1 MEDGSGL
8 SGLFQK
14 AKEQA
19 GSLAEKAI
27 AIDDYIGSWEDKV
40 ETLATDKIQALVVNR
55 DEDVDEIDDPN
66 DTVEERL
73 IKERRKTREL
83 KSQLG
88 LQKRKMA
95 ELERAVVERDAATAV
110 TQSQLAARDE
120 TILIIDAK
128 INEYAELIPK
138 WEAKMKGEDETKAKE
153 QHQQMEREIRRVQS
167 LCDERVAELAR
178 ELELERSNKSSLEF
192 KLSQT
197 FEARARAQDASAE
210 MVDAEL
216 SRLQALVPAHQ
227 AQIRR
232 LETSLNGLRE
242 REQEQASAVIAADQ
256 FVATSR
262 QELKDAEFL
271 RKRDAEV
278 RQQLQRLV
286 DETRERSMRQKK
298 ESEAAAASKMAEV
311 AELKQT
317 LGILRRVEQNCASET
332 DDSTGLVRPVEGV
345 ERVLM
350 QELQGSKQNI
360 VTLRVHVSER
370 ENQLRAISDGW
381 RKAKEVLA
389 TQATLITALEE
400 QLSNIGNSKQ
410 SSAAP
415 AGLTASTRLD
425 QGADPAGSQ
434 LIDVR

>member
-1 MEDGSGL
+1 
-8 SGLFQK
+8 
-14 AKEQA
+14 
-19 GSLAEKAI
+19 
-27 AIDDYIGSWEDKV
+27 
-40 ETLATDKIQALVVNR
+40 
-55 DEDVDEIDDPN
+55 
-66 DTVEERL
+66 
-73 IKERRKTREL
+73 
-83 KSQLG
+83 
-88 LQKRKMA
+88 
-95 ELERAVVERDAATAV
+95 
-110 TQSQLAARDE
+110 
-120 TILIIDAK
+120 
-128 INEYAELIPK
+128 
-138 WEAKMKGEDETKAKE
+138 MKGEDEAKAKE
-153 QHQQMEREIRRVQS
+153 QHQQMEREIRRVKS

-232 LETSLNGLRE
+232 LETSVNGLRE
-242 REQEQASAVIAADQ
+242 REREQASAVIAADQ

-262 QELKDAEFL
+262 QELKDAEFS

-298 ESEAAAASKMAEV
+298 ESEAAAASTMAEV

-332 DDSTGLVRPVEGV
+332 DDSTGLVKPVESV

-350 QELQGSKQNI
+350 QELQCSKQNI

-415 AGLTASTRLD
+415 AGLTASTRLA
-425 QGADPAGSQ
+425 QGADPVGSQ